1 MLNIALFVTAMSAV
15 AEPSQEQIDSYR
27 AKRSDLIS
35 QDRAQRPV
43 YRSSNSSDYVEA
55 DRALKK
61 LRAADLRDI
70 FSDQGA
76 VLGVDERNDLE
87 HVHPGM
93 GFLRS
98 KDKIAKSELFAALR
112 GVSLCRVISIDR

>member
-1 MLNIALFVTAMSAV
+1 MLDVALLLAEMSTA
-15 AEPSQEQIDSYR
+15 AEPTQQQLDAYLVS
-27 AKRSDLIS
+27 RSELIAH
-35 QDRAQRPV
+35 DRAQRPV
-43 YRSSNSSDYVEA
+43 YRPEDSDYAAA
-55 DRALKK
+55 DRALKD

-112 GVSLCRVISIDR
+112 GASSG